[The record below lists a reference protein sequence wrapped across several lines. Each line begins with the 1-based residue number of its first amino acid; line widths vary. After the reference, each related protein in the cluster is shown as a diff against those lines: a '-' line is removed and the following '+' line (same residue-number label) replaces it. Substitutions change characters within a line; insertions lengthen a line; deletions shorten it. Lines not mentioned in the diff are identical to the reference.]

1 MLSRRVL
8 FYLLLN
14 VFVSVMT
21 VLVTLW
27 FWNRGTA
34 RQLAEVAPT
43 LEQPVEV
50 VADNVVEVLPT
61 LTPVLDATQEAA
73 VAAPVHEVVA
83 GDTLGGIASQYEV
96 DVEDIVSANNMTSES
111 EILNLGQKLIIPV
124 AQPEPEEAAAAALP
138 TSAVVE
144 LATLPPANL
153 DANVQ
158 IQAVVDP
165 GVSSAEA
172 IEIVAPSDDAS
183 AIPMINWKI
192 VGSNGREFV
201 FPEITLYPTGEVRIN
216 TGPGVNT
223 ATDLYWNQ
231 TSAVWTAGDSL
242 SLVDPEGNVRS
253 TFIVP

>member
-14 VFVSVMT
+14 VFVSVMS
-21 VLVTLW
+21 VLITLW

-34 RQLAEVAPT
+34 RQIAEVAPT
-43 LEQPVEV
+43 LEQPVAV
-50 VADNVVEVLPT
+50 AADNVVEILPT
-61 LTPVLDATQEAA
+61 LTPVLDATQEAI
-73 VAAPVHEVVA
+73 VDSPVHEVVS

-96 DVEDIVSANNMTSES
+96 GVADIVAANNMGSEND
-111 EILNLGQKLIIPV
+111 ILNLGQKLIIPV
-124 AQPEPEEAAAAALP
+124 AKEEESAAVALP

-144 LATLPPANL
+144 LATLPPANT
-153 DANVQ
+153 DANVV
-158 IQAVVDP
+158 IQGIVDA

-183 AIPMINWKI
+183 AIPMLNWKI

-216 TGPGVNT
+216 SGPGVNT

-231 TSAVWTAGDSL
+231 TSAVWTSGDSL